1 MVEKRKREE
10 RDKVVGKREK
20 GMVSTFPF
28 LEGHLLLASQTFFP
42 TSLEIKKK
50 RGNEGWGDE
59 GEGKREERDNSEGWA
74 QAIT

>member
-1 MVEKRKREE
+1 MRRNRGRDGGKKREGEENEGVGKREE

-50 RGNEGWGDE
+50 
-59 GEGKREERDNSEGWA
+59 KRE
-74 QAIT
+74 